1 MPSRYIDYVP
11 GSATHLQHMPP
22 TQRQARGRHSAQVT
36 ERITEPDVPQLDDNA
51 DGHQRPPLIPFQ
63 TEPDSMGL
71 YRIYPTPPTLIP
83 KGGGTLD
90 SVCDAPT
97 LDATGNVAAQA
108 LLGVAGVPAPPPEIT
123 PDNLY
128 DAFSSPT
135 AGLLTCWHYSGSN
148 SKSAAETHRLT
159 TFLDDDQYRRED
171 ARMFNLPREKKLV
184 EDYLK
189 DASNPF
195 RADNGWRESSVKI
208 RLPKEKMKW
217 SSETDAPELEI
228 KGVHHRS
235 LTNVIASVFEDS
247 ASSTFHMTPFQ
258 QMWNASDGRNIEVF
272 SEAYSSPAMLEA
284 YAEVN
289 SLHIEPDDN
298 LERVVASLMM
308 WSDSTHLAS
317 FGDASLWPF
326 YLYFGNQSKYPRGKP
341 TSSACHHVAYIPTV
355 CHFFSR
361 PYRCTD

>member
-1 MPSRYIDYVP
+1 
-11 GSATHLQHMPP
+11 
-22 TQRQARGRHSAQVT
+22 
-36 ERITEPDVPQLDDNA
+36 
-51 DGHQRPPLIPFQ
+51 
-63 TEPDSMGL
+63 
-71 YRIYPTPPTLIP
+71 
-83 KGGGTLD
+83 
-90 SVCDAPT
+90 
-97 LDATGNVAAQA
+97 
-108 LLGVAGVPAPPPEIT
+108 
-123 PDNLY
+123 
-128 DAFSSPT
+128 
-135 AGLLTCWHYSGSN
+135 
-148 SKSAAETHRLT
+148 
-159 TFLDDDQYRRED
+159 
-171 ARMFNLPREKKLV
+171 MFNLPREKKLV

-355 CHFFSR
+355 CHFFLR